1 MHKVL
6 KSGRGGECWVGQAEV
21 EIGEGGGERVGVL
34 VGGEGVIRHLV
45 DALSPPCLALKLVG
59 LEGAD
64 VRGGGLGGC
73 VGQRGECRWRGLLE
87 RFQVKYG
94 EH

>member
-1 MHKVL
+1 MDKVL
-6 KSGRGGECWVGQAEV
+6 KSGRGGECWGGQAEV
-21 EIGEGGGERVGVL
+21 EIGEGGGEGVGVL
-34 VGGEGVIRHLV
+34 VGGEGVVRHLL

-73 VGQRGECRWRGLLE
+73 VGQGGECRGGCLLE
-87 RFQVKYG
+87 RCQV
-94 EH
+94 